1 MKNLLLSLGI
11 GFSLALAAIAQ
22 SSSQTQ
28 TPPVNPTTP
37 ATQIGSGAQNKAGTP
52 APSSTTS
59 PTGQVNPTGTAQPPD
74 QTTTPAAPATGGVA
88 GAASSSTAQSPS
100 PDTSAAG
107 IAAVSDTELQSQ
119 IQNALNKEP
128 TLTGDRTHVTV
139 TPEAIEL
146 AGNVGTSKEKIT
158 ATRIVQSYAGSKKVM
173 NHLTIGGK
181 GSPSTQPQENPQTNH
196 PGGSANPATNPD
208 KGGPPPLR

>member
-1 MKNLLLSLGI
+1 MKKLFLSLGI

-37 ATQIGSGAQNKAGTP
+37 ANQIGSGAQSKSGTP

-74 QTTTPAAPATGGVA
+74 QTTTPPAPATGGVA
-88 GAASSSTAQSPS
+88 GAAGSSIAQSPS

-128 TLTGDRTHVTV
+128 TLTGDSTHVTV

-181 GSPSTQPQENPQTNH
+181 GSPSTQPQENPETNH
-196 PGGSANPATNPD
+196 PGSTTPATNPD
-208 KGGPPPLR
+208 KGGQPPLR